1 MGNGKLIIVAILGL
15 TVSVAWADKL
25 SDFEA
30 AGKEVDEKPPGK
42 AGCKSIPYSDYR
54 SPCETEGGH
63 VHEWCDGSRGPI
75 TCDSENISR
84 QAKDNLERAKKAAE
98 ELRKQKSD
106 RETEQSRASTEETKQ
121 KIGEEIKK
129 LIDQIYDADKRVE
142 QAQKDFDS
150 RKKLVDD
157 AIYVLDQ
164 CITYRRAVQNSFGA
178 ALDKVRNEDET
189 PRIKELAVKLRDSY
203 GVGKDGHEEQ
213 INNKTNSLET
223 CKSSRL

>member
-42 AGCKSIPYSDYR
+42 AGCKSIRYSDYR

-84 QAKDNLERAKKAAE
+84 QAKDNLERAKKAGDRKAMLAARARVTAAQAE
-98 ELRKQKSD
+98 IATLGARL
-106 RETEQSRASTEETKQ
+106 AS
-121 KIGEEIKK
+121 
-129 LIDQIYDADKRVE
+129 
-142 QAQKDFDS
+142 
-150 RKKLVDD
+150 
-157 AIYVLDQ
+157 
-164 CITYRRAVQNSFGA
+164 
-178 ALDKVRNEDET
+178 
-189 PRIKELAVKLRDSY
+189 
-203 GVGKDGHEEQ
+203 
-213 INNKTNSLET
+213 
-223 CKSSRL
+223 

>member
-1 MGNGKLIIVAILGL
+1 MGNGKVIIAAILGL
-15 TVSVAWADKL
+15 SVSVAWADKL

-30 AGKEVDEKPPGK
+30 ASKEVDDKPQGK
-42 AGCKSIPYSDYR
+42 AGCKSISYSDYR
-54 SPCETEGGH
+54 STCESEGGH

-84 QAKDNLERAKKAAE
+84 QVRDNLERAKNAAE
-98 ELRKQKSD
+98 ELRKQKST
-106 RETEQSRASTEETKQ
+106 REDDQSRANTPEEKQ
-121 KIGEEIKK
+121 KIGEDIKK
-129 LIDQIYDADKRVE
+129 LSDQIYEADKQVE
-142 QAQKDFDS
+142 QSKKDFDT

-189 PRIKELAVKLRDSY
+189 PRIKELAEKLRNSY
-203 GVGKDGHEEQ
+203 GLGKDGHEEQ
-213 INNKTNSLET
+213 IKNKTNSLET